1 MDLQMGKIKFVQ
13 EFLKLQSEQAISRL
27 KNLLKEEKKTEKK
40 SEKKAL

>member
-27 KNLLKEEKKTEKK
+27 KNLLKEEKKTEWITIL
-40 SEKKAL
+40 SQ